1 MTQTANNY
9 ATVLLEL
16 GVTREAVDE
25 TKEILSLTQDL
36 PKSLKSPVVS
46 KQDKH
51 LSLIHI

>member
-25 TKEILSLTQDL
+25 NKRDSFSDPGSAEEFKKPGCVKTGQT
-36 PKSLKSPVVS
+36 
-46 KQDKH
+46 
-51 LSLIHI
+51 

>member
-25 TKEILSLTQDL
+25 TKFFL
-36 PKSLKSPVVS
+36 
-46 KQDKH
+46 
-51 LSLIHI
+51 

>member
-25 TKEILSLTQDL
+25 TKEILSLTQRSAEEFKK
-36 PKSLKSPVVS
+36 PGCVKTG
-46 KQDKH
+46 QT
-51 LSLIHI
+51 

>member
-25 TKEILSLTQDL
+25 TKEILSDPGSAEEFKKPGCVKTGQT
-36 PKSLKSPVVS
+36 
-46 KQDKH
+46 
-51 LSLIHI
+51 

>member
-25 TKEILSLTQDL
+25 KKEILAEEFKKPGCVKTGQT
-36 PKSLKSPVVS
+36 
-46 KQDKH
+46 
-51 LSLIHI
+51 